1 MNYKNNKPIKAS
13 FNLIIFSLI
22 DQIAKADGISRASF
36 LRRAAGYYIWERRRN
51 EQRKA
56 KRKGLPI
63 NVNFTLP
70 DKTMKEVRKIW
81 EKEFKSRDL
90 ARLNYERNC
99 KADRKKTN
107 SKQGGMT

>member
-1 MNYKNNKPIKAS
+1 MDYKNDKPIKAS

-36 LRRAAGYYIWERRRN
+36 LRRAAGYYLGERRRN

-81 EKEFKSRDL
+81 EKEFKARDR

-99 KADRKKTN
+99 KTTETKNQTQNKVA
-107 SKQGGMT
+107 